1 MSDFSDIG
9 AMFAAACAA
18 RRDREFLI
26 DADHRLDGA
35 AALEL
40 SGRMAQ
46 GLADLGVRA
55 GDRVALI
62 ARPSVTH
69 AVAWFAIA
77 RLGAIAT
84 SLHILETDARI
95 AETLAWLEAG
105 VLLADQELIQRAAD
119 FATTGLDVVALDD
132 LAAQSS
138 HPSTDAVDRD
148 APVAIALSSGSTG
161 RPKGVV
167 HSHRTA
173 LASAAAGPAVYPGL
187 NADDSRLVAI
197 GTSFGGWLNV
207 ALPAVA
213 AAARLVF
220 QPRFDPTLFSQAL
233 FEERIT
239 VAPLVPVMWRAV
251 LAVIGAMGKPASV
264 RLAFMSGEGPGPQ
277 DVAGLRAMVTDQVRA
292 AYLSTEGGCAA
303 GVVSDQGG
311 PARAIA
317 GAEFRVVAPGGPPT
331 AELPLGEIGELAVRA
346 PSIAIGYWRDPV
358 RQSQRFVDGWW
369 LTGDLAKVVNDSLT
383 LVGRTDHVINSGGVK
398 IHAEEVERALM
409 RHPMVRQ
416 AGVVGVADPVWGQRV
431 EAFVVADPGAEPDQ
445 ILDWCRGEKELPTVK
460 LPKRLVLV
468 DQLPT
473 GPTGKLY
480 RPALLR
486 SEPA

>member
-1 MSDFSDIG
+1 MAGFSDIG
-9 AMFAAACAA
+9 GMFAAACAA
-18 RRDREFLI
+18 RRDRDFLI

-40 SGRMAQ
+40 SARMAR
-46 GLADLGVRA
+46 GLAERGVRA

-62 ARPSVTH
+62 ARPSALH

-77 RLGAIAT
+77 RLGAVAT

-95 AETLAWLEAG
+95 TETLSWLEAG
-105 VLLADQELIQRAAD
+105 LLVADQEMLSRASG
-119 FATTGLDVVALDD
+119 FAPRGTAVIGFEDLSKPVTHSSLDVAD
-132 LAAQSS
+132 L
-138 HPSTDAVDRD
+138 D

-167 HSHRTA
+167 HTHRTA
-173 LASAAAGPAVYPGL
+173 LASAAAGPAIYTDL
-187 NADDSRLVAI
+187 NGEDALLVAI

-207 ALPAVA
+207 VLPAVMA
-213 AAARLVF
+213 GARLVF
-220 QPRFDPTLFSQAL
+220 QPRFDPTLFAKAL
-233 FEERIT
+233 FDERIT
-239 VAPLVPVMWRAV
+239 IAPLVPVMWRAV
-251 LAVIGAMGKPASV
+251 LGVIGAMGKPDSV

-277 DVAGLRAMVTDQVRA
+277 DIVGVRALVTDQVRA

-303 GVVSDQGG
+303 GIVSDQGG
-311 PARAIA
+311 PARAIK
-317 GAEFRVVAPGGPPT
+317 GAKVRVVTPGGPLDP
-331 AELPLGEIGELAVRA
+331 ELPPGEIGELALQA
-346 PSIAIGYWRDPV
+346 PSIAVGYWREPD
-358 RQSQRFVDGWW
+358 RQRARFIDGWW
-369 LTGDLAKVVNDSLT
+369 LTGDLGKITAEGFM

-431 EAFVVADPGAEPDQ
+431 EAFVVAEPGTQPEQ
-445 ILDWCRGEKELPTVK
+445 ILDWCRSEKDLPAVK

-480 RPALLR
+480 RRGLLQ
-486 SEPA
+486 ADLT